1 MRTVPASQMRVSDAE
16 RERVASFL
24 REQSLEGRL
33 DHEELEERIGRC
45 YRAVTVGDLESLI
58 VDLPHRRVP
67 AASRQPARRR
77 RNGPPLALIPVG
89 IAALAALSV
98 PTLVFVMAATVIA
111 LGVAAVAALFA
122 LGFVFGPFILIGLL
136 IVAAT
141 RRRRHYHH
149 HHRHWD
155 PRWR

>member
-1 MRTVPASQMRVSDAE
+1 MV
-16 RERVASFL
+16 
-24 REQSLEGRL
+24 
-33 DHEELEERIGRC
+33 I
-45 YRAVTVGDLESLI
+45 
-58 VDLPHRRVP
+58 
-67 AASRQPARRR
+67 
-77 RNGPPLALIPVG
+77 
-89 IAALAALSV
+89 
-98 PTLVFVMAATVIA
+98 AATVIA

-141 RRRRHYHH
+141 RRRRFH